1 MAEVVY
7 VTYLIASKSSI
18 GGEKKKERIE
28 QVLSW
33 GPVSVPIPNDLV
45 DGLTSGLAH
54 PGQAFI
60 SALRF
65 QHGFVI
71 EFVDRW
77 KEQGSGKRDRLLNDP
92 WAFKEFANSIS
103 FQSDLMHESDLWP
116 TIQREA
122 LLHLVFPD
130 TFESIV
136 STDHKERIASA
147 FSDFIT
153 EPTDDVDRKLALIR
167 PVLEDKYGST
177 GAHLFYGVDEVYSRW
192 GDNQNPDPWDE
203 YVMRAKAYVATGRLE
218 RDEIEYKVGIS
229 QALTVARKAVL
240 VDADDWSSLVKSGII
255 KNQNNI
261 IHFTQ
266 LANFRNW
273 VEKSPADALNALR
286 AVWTEDDSS
295 VSNRIRAFD
304 NIFPRSVTSGSG
316 TRMNVISVLLMALD
330 VYSYPPFRITVFN
343 KAYERTGYEK
353 LEQNAV
359 EAALYEHALGFLDR
373 FIGEAGKRGLTL
385 RHRLDAQSVVWA
397 VGGDYWEE
405 DDDDEG
411 SETNDRTQTEPE
423 LQTLA
428 DDIYLPVVFLEE
440 IKTLLYEKKQVIF
453 QGPPGT
459 GKTYVA
465 QALAKHLAGAD
476 ERVTLVQFHPS
487 YAYEDFVQG
496 FRPVLVGNG
505 QPGFELKDG
514 PLLQMA
520 KRAETHPDND
530 YYLIIDEINRGNLAK
545 VFGELY
551 FLLEY
556 RDKKMHLQYQ
566 GDDKED
572 FSLPENLYIIGT
584 MNTADRSIALVDMAL
599 RRRFY
604 FKMFHPDDEPVKS
617 VLRKFLV
624 EKAPDMMW
632 VADVVDRANDLM
644 KDDRHAAIGPSYFMK
659 DGLNDSAVKRIW
671 EHSIIP
677 YIEERRFGGGEVAED
692 FSLAKLLRAVSP
704 SVAQE
709 DGDGQ
714 EDNEA
719 EGQAGDEE

>member
-1 MAEVVY
+1 MNRVEFR
-7 VTYLIASKSSI
+7 
-18 GGEKKKERIE
+18 GELLK
-28 QVLSW
+28 
-33 GPVSVPIPNDLV
+33 GYPN
-45 DGLTSGLAH
+45 T
-54 PGQAFI
+54 PG
-60 SALRF
+60 
-65 QHGFVI
+65 
-71 EFVDRW
+71 
-77 KEQGSGKRDRLLNDP
+77 
-92 WAFKEFANSIS
+92 
-103 FQSDLMHESDLWP
+103 
-116 TIQREA
+116 TQREA
-122 LLHLVFPD
+122 LLHLVHPD
-130 TFESIV
+130 AFEGIV
-136 STDHKERIASA
+136 STDHKEKIANTFAHLVTDS
-147 FSDFIT
+147 T
-153 EPTDDVDRKLALIR
+153 EDVDCKLAQIR
-167 PVLEDKYGST
+167 PALEPQYGSSDY
-177 GAHLFYGVDEVYSRW
+177 LFYNPQIEDQWRRGVPQSPLR
-192 GDNQNPDPWDE
+192 DNPWSE
-203 YVMRAKAYVATGRLE
+203 FVRHAKAYVDTGKLE
-218 RDEIEYKVGIS
+218 SEEIEYKVEMSVDLATARQSVLSGADNWHDLMKRSLRPRPGHPIAWTLLS
-229 QALTVARKAVL
+229 DFNTWCSDHSEEALGALQALW
-240 VDADDWSSLVKSGII
+240 VD
-255 KNQNNI
+255 NNTPFGDRI
-261 IHFTQ
+261 GAFY
-266 LANFRNW
+266 
-273 VEKSPADALNALR
+273 
-286 AVWTEDDSS
+286 
-295 VSNRIRAFD
+295 NR
-304 NIFPRSVTSGSG
+304 FPRSAFRGAEGNRT
-316 TRMNVISVLLMALD
+316 NVASVLLMALD
-330 VYSYPPFRITVFN
+330 VEEYPPFRVGVFN
-343 KAYERTGYEK
+343 TAYERTGYDKPERG
-353 LEQNAV
+353 AD

-373 FIGEAGKRGLTL
+373 FIREAGERGLTL
-385 RHRLDAQSVVWA
+385 RHRLDAQSVVWGIGGVIEVENGPG
-397 VGGDYWEE
+397 VGN
-405 DDDDEG
+405 G
-411 SETNDRTQTEPE
+411 SHTETG

-428 DDIYLPVVFLEE
+428 ADVYLPVGFLEE

-496 FRPVLVGNG
+496 FRPVLERNG
-505 QPGFELKDG
+505 QAGFKLRDG
-514 PLLQMA
+514 PLLKA
-520 KRAETHPDND
+520 AEQAREEPDAD
-530 YYLIIDEINRGNLAK
+530 HYLIVDEINRGNLAK

-566 GDDKED
+566 GDDEED

-604 FKMFHPDDEPVKS
+604 FKMFHPDDDPVKS

-659 DGLNDSAVKRIW
+659 DGLDESAVKRIW

-714 EDNEA
+714 EGNEA
-719 EGQAGDEE
+719 EGQAGNEE